1 MKKHSAFTL
10 IEMVVAIT
18 IFTIF
23 IGMAI
28 GSFLFFHKAQQD
40 AAASRTL
47 IFEAE
52 NIVTIMTELV
62 KENKIDYSYKECVL
76 CGDFEFVDAK
86 NTDKIVFLSLD
97 GLTQTIVELDDEEEV
112 LTILKKNL
120 NLISGEF
127 ENADAYDEAALLHTN
142 DVYIE
147 SVNFRIFPNEDP
159 FDPENVSDNDVQ
171 YQPNVKIE
179 MTLKTLSRSGA
190 EKTLNFETTLTS
202 RIYQ

>member
-28 GSFLFFHKAQQD
+28 GSFLFFHRAQQD
-40 AAASRTL
+40 AAASRKL

-52 NIVTIMTELV
+52 NFVTIMTELV
-62 KENKIDYSYKECVL
+62 KENKIDYSYKECTL
-76 CGDFEFVDAK
+76 CAEFEFVNAK
-86 NTDKIVFLSLD
+86 NTDTIAFLSAD
-97 GLTQTIVELDDEEEV
+97 EMTQTIVALDEDEEI
-112 LTILKKNL
+112 LTLLEKTFNE
-120 NLISGEF
+120 ISQEF
-127 ENADAYDEAALLHTN
+127 ENADGYDEATLLHTD

-147 SVNFRIFPNEDP
+147 SVNFRIFPNKDP
-159 FDPENVSDNDVQ
+159 FGDVTNNDIQ

-190 EKTLNFETTLTS
+190 EKKLNFETTLTS